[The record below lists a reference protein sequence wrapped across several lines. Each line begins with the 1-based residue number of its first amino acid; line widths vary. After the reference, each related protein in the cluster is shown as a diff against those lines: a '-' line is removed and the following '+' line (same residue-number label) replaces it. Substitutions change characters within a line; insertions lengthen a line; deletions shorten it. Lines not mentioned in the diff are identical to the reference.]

1 MENSQR
7 TGGTAHAATATRWIV
22 VLAIATAAVG
32 AFVLR
37 PAARDGG
44 APAQETVADAAEVP
58 LPRMVDLGAD
68 KCVPCKLMAP
78 VLAELKVTYADRLV
92 IEFIDVWKNPDAG
105 VQYGIKLIPT
115 QIFYAADGTELYRHE
130 GYYGREDILA
140 KWRELGVEI

>member
-1 MENSQR
+1 MEKTKQ
-7 TGGTAHAATATRWIV
+7 TGGTGR
-22 VLAIATAAVG
+22 ATAAARWFVVAAIAAVAVG
-32 AFVLR
+32 VFVLR

-44 APAQETVADAAEVP
+44 APAQNTVADAAEVA

-130 GYYGREDILA
+130 GFYGREEILA